1 MQPSTDHTDE
11 FFREQ
16 LGQLQAKGYSP
27 EKATEI
33 LLQAQKAVLLALQK
47 LLERCENGEPLTEG
61 ERPPCG
67 GENDADV
74 NGQAQ
79 P

>member
-1 MQPSTDHTDE
+1 MNPSNDHTDE
-11 FFREQ
+11 FFQEQ
-16 LGQLQAKGYSP
+16 LRQLQAKGYSP

-33 LLQAQKAVLLALQK
+33 VVEAMKACSEACQK
-47 LLERCENGEPLTEG
+47 LLERCENGEPLTEQK
-61 ERPPCG
+61 RPPCG

-79 P
+79 S